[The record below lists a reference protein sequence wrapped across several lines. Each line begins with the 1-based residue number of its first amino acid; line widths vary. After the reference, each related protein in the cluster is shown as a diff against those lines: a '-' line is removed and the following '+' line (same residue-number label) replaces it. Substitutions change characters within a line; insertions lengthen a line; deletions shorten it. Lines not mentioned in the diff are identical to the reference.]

1 MEVVVV
7 EAAEDAMAVE
17 LAHLVAGVTA
27 DLLCRIAED
36 MLAAETLPK
45 RPTAWVYL
53 A

>member
-1 MEVVVV
+1 
-7 EAAEDAMAVE
+7 VE
-17 LAHLVAGVTA
+17 LAHLVAGVTAA

-36 MLAAETLPK
+36 MLAAETLLK